1 MGIVGIVARGF
12 GVGAEILYFISEIGE
27 SADDGLFQ
35 LVAGVVGAYGDYG
48 GRCGSCVILLSVVVC
63 SAKLRNFVEQL
74 LMSVNKRRDA
84 QVVVAIGI
92 EI

>member
-48 GRCGSCVILLSVVVC
+48 GRCGELCHFVVGCCFFCKITKFCGTTADVGQQTQRC
-63 SAKLRNFVEQL
+63 AGGGSYRY
-74 LMSVNKRRDA
+74 
-84 QVVVAIGI
+84 
-92 EI
+92 